1 MAPAELEAL
10 LLTCP
15 TVGDAAVVGV
25 PDEEAGELPK
35 AFVVPKAGVD
45 FSEKDVIEF
54 LHSEKSIRQFL
65 SVLYCPFAFFVFSA
79 NPVTSTDSFYE
90 TEIVYKQASTCLS
103 RVFIFSSLLCTSLP
117 TYLISYQRTEKRN
130 MIKS

>member
-15 TVGDAAVVGV
+15 TVGDVAVVGV

-54 LHSEKSIRQFL
+54 LHSEKSIRQF
-65 SVLYCPFAFFVFSA
+65 
-79 NPVTSTDSFYE
+79 
-90 TEIVYKQASTCLS
+90 
-103 RVFIFSSLLCTSLP
+103 
-117 TYLISYQRTEKRN
+117 
-130 MIKS
+130 